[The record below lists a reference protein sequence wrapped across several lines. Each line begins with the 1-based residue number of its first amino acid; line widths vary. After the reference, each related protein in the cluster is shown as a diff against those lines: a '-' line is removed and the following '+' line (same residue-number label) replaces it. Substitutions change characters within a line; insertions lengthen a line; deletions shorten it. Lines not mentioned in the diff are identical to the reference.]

1 MGRWSREELEEAFRL
16 YQKTALEAGT
26 SGDWRRWADMFTEDA
41 TYIEH
46 HYGTF
51 GGREAIYNWIQ
62 STMSEPINRDMR
74 YFPIEWY
81 IIDEERGWVVAQV
94 WNRMVDPGDGSLH
107 QQYNITILRYA
118 GDMKW
123 SYEEDV
129 YNPVHFGTAVKGW
142 IDRKKELDAAEG

>member
-1 MGRWSREELEEAFRL
+1 MGRWSREELEEAF
-16 YQKTALEAGT
+16 QNFQDAALQAGI
-26 SGDWRRWADMFTEDA
+26 SGEWREWANLFTEDA

-62 STMSEPINRDMR
+62 NTMSQPVIREMK

-81 IIDEERGWVVAQV
+81 MIDKARGWITCQV
-94 WNRMVDPGDGSLH
+94 WNRFEDPGDGSLH
-107 QQYNITILRYA
+107 QAMNITILKYA
-118 GDMKW
+118 GNMKW

-129 YNPVHFGTAVKGW
+129 YNPEIMGKMVEGYLK
-142 IDRKKELDAAEG
+142 RKKELATA